1 MNKKKKFKRNFS
13 EKISKDLERSG
24 TSSYGYLK
32 IPSGIKLFQP
42 EIDSTVIMD
51 FMPYEVTSDKHP
63 DRESGVEKGDFWY
76 KLPYKVHRNI
86 GANGDSFICPASFG
100 DRCPICERRAKLRKT
115 NPDRIED
122 AKALEA
128 EIEAL
133 RPTQRVLYCVRVYSK
148 KKSKKP
154 VFMLF
159 EYSHNLFQKVF
170 EDQLG
175 KKKEF
180 KTFPDPEEGTAIEV
194 TFGEG
199 KFAGV
204 KFAEATRFDWYERPE
219 QYELD
224 VLDEIPELDKLLKV
238 LDYETLRAKFY
249 EIEEDE
255 DEEYDDV
262 EEEEEEDDIDD
273 EDEEEEEEEEKPRK
287 KKRSVKTSKTSKKK
301 KKFYEDEDEDE
312 DEDDEDEDEDDDADL
327 EGDEDEGEEEEEKPK
342 KVTKKSRKFR
352 KRK

>member
-1 MNKKKKFKRNFS
+1 
-13 EKISKDLERSG
+13 LERSG

-32 IPSGIKLFQP
+32 LPSGIKLFQP

-255 DEEYDDV
+255 DEEVD
-262 EEEEEEDDIDD
+262 EEVDEEEDDDD
-273 EDEEEEEEEEKPRK
+273 EEEEEEEKPRK
-287 KKRSVKTSKTSKKK
+287 TKKSIATSKKK
-301 KKFYEDEDEDE
+301 KKYYEE
-312 DEDDEDEDEDDDADL
+312 EDDDDDDEEDEDEDDDEEL
-327 EGDEDEGEEEEEKPK
+327 EGEEEEEEEKPK